1 MRRISSSDSHLFH
14 VFKKAMYMHNGNSYD
29 DCTPLKYATEDTNIF
44 YVLYLVNSSY
54 LMHAKFQ
61 YDGNTDPICL
71 YITEGK

>member
-1 MRRISSSDSHLFH
+1 
-14 VFKKAMYMHNGNSYD
+14 MHNGNSYD